1 MGVFTLG
8 GLTTA
13 PAASRTDLLAPAALA
28 ALEGLGW
35 LEEVGVVEIDP
46 DVSDAAV
53 TREVFGLDASTL
65 ANCVVVAG
73 KREGVERIA
82 ACVVLATT
90 RADVNS
96 TVKRLLDVRKA
107 SFLAM
112 DRAVELSGMEYGGIT
127 PIGLPGE
134 WPVLVDARVTATD
147 VVIIGS
153 GVRRSKILL
162 PGGLLGELPTAR
174 VVEGLGLEVAPG

>member
-13 PAASRTDLLAPAALA
+13 PASTRTDLLAPPTRE
-28 ALEGLGW
+28 ALEALGW
-35 LEEVGVVEIDP
+35 LDEVGVVEIDP
-46 DVSDAAV
+46 DISDTAA
-53 TREVFGLDASTL
+53 TRDEFGLDAANL
-65 ANCVVVAG
+65 ANCVVVGG

-82 ACVVLATT
+82 ACVVLSTT
-90 RADVNS
+90 RADVNN

-107 SFLAM
+107 SFLPM
-112 DRAVELSGMEYGGIT
+112 DRAVELTGMEYGGIT
-127 PIGLPGE
+127 PIGLPAG
-134 WPVLVDARVTATD
+134 WPVLVDARVADQD

-162 PGGLLGELPTAR
+162 PGRLIASLPGAQLI
-174 VVEGLGLEVAPG
+174 EGLGLEAS